1 MANKMI
7 IVPDLE
13 GHFEYLVDLMQ
24 KGYGISYDQ
33 ENKKFNIPKGTTV
46 IFMGDIGDEKS
57 PVPTSQY
64 GDLDV
69 LTAISN
75 TQKQFPSQVIE
86 LLGNRDINKL
96 RFLVELFCGK
106 SDTAVE
112 DIDVDYIKGVLVK
125 ELTLIE
131 GGLYLT
137 SDNKGFIGAGARY
150 KADPTLAWMDGG
162 VKLWFGQFLSKAFGR
177 KQELTAATSKEELME
192 RYQTMIG
199 KIEASAEQNPGA
211 IGAFYLSWMLSETM
225 GAGMDKRNGNLFE
238 LRAEAKRQR
247 TLDRMFTE
255 KQIVDTDDANVPF
268 AITDEKPVTALQSYH
283 EMMGANGSTRE
294 YLKNAV
300 MIHSEQTSAGL
311 NVVVTH
317 GAIGPDSD
325 KCGPSDTADKITTKQ
340 VKTAWDGILRVVLLG
355 IQNVFD
361 NRENEYDLEADE
373 DFQSAY
379 KALQEV
385 ALAPDVHQKK
395 SFVQYHVAMAGVIPN
410 DSWAH
415 RVFFEEQSFHIT
427 AHTPQGDQPAYRRY
441 IDEDGRLS
449 YGMTGLFDSCNY
461 RANGAYLAATL
472 EGKMHTCGGI
482 DQKGQAF
489 EYAVNLRDPDLLVGL
504 PLMAT
509 YYPQN
514 MQSNVTTALDSASL
528 QPNPV
533 RGGVAWSVAG
543 INRKA
548 DDFSSNDLDP
558 TYILERLGDRFA
570 LEVKAIKRSELLKF
584 AKTVFSAEQFEA
596 IAQSPCYPGI
606 APTMQLS
613 STPQLAVSVNG
624 GAAAA
629 AAASAPNTPLSAAP
643 AATTFGGGK
652 GSTPPPVAPRGKVE
666 ITPAPAS
673 SNPFG

>member
-1 MANKMI
+1 
-7 IVPDLE
+7 
-13 GHFEYLVDLMQ
+13 
-24 KGYGISYDQ
+24 
-33 ENKKFNIPKGTTV
+33 
-46 IFMGDIGDEKS
+46 
-57 PVPTSQY
+57 
-64 GDLDV
+64 
-69 LTAISN
+69 
-75 TQKQFPSQVIE
+75 
-86 LLGNRDINKL
+86 
-96 RFLVELFCGK
+96 
-106 SDTAVE
+106 
-112 DIDVDYIKGVLVK
+112 
-125 ELTLIE
+125 
-131 GGLYLT
+131 
-137 SDNKGFIGAGARY
+137 
-150 KADPTLAWMDGG
+150 
-162 VKLWFGQFLSKAFGR
+162 
-177 KQELTAATSKEELME
+177 
-192 RYQTMIG
+192 
-199 KIEASAEQNPGA
+199 
-211 IGAFYLSWMLSETM
+211 
-225 GAGMDKRNGNLFE
+225 
-238 LRAEAKRQR
+238 
-247 TLDRMFTE
+247 
-255 KQIVDTDDANVPF
+255 
-268 AITDEKPVTALQSYH
+268 
-283 EMMGANGSTRE
+283 
-294 YLKNAV
+294 

-415 RVFFEEQSFHIT
+415 RVFFEEQSFH
-427 AHTPQGDQPAYRRY
+427 
-441 IDEDGRLS
+441 
-449 YGMTGLFDSCNY
+449 MTGLFDSCNY